1 GLEVIVYNEGLRA
14 LLGPN
19 ALPVYTGYK
28 PNVNP
33 GIANE
38 FSTAMFRFAHSQLDN
53 DVERK
58 NNNGT
63 DIANGA
69 IGLDQSFFD
78 PNLIHLPST
87 TDPITGLMSTG
98 ISPILKGAASANAQE
113 VGLLAV
119 RPVRNF
125 LFGAPGAAGTALIAR
140 DIQRGRDHGLTDYN
154 SMRAAYGLPRVTSF
168 AQISSDPTIQQGL

>member
-1 GLEVIVYNEGLRA
+1 RRQVGAELEVIVYNEWLPA

-19 ALPVYTGYK
+19 ALPAYTGYK

-58 NNNGT
+58 NNDGT

-69 IGLDQSFFD
+69 IGLHQSSFD
-78 PNLIHLPST
+78 PNLIKLPST
-87 TDPITGLMSTG
+87 TDPVTGLMSTG
-98 ISPILKGAASANAQE
+98 ISPILKGPASAIAQA
-113 VGLLAV
+113 VDLKAV
-119 RPVRNF
+119 RSVRHF
-125 LFGAPGAAGTALIAR
+125 LLGPPGAAGGA
-140 DIQRGRDHGLTDYN
+140 
-154 SMRAAYGLPRVTSF
+154 
-168 AQISSDPTIQQGL
+168 